1 MAVDAA
7 SGWLMEYLDENK
19 QLPNR
24 SDIKTI
30 VPDEYKDGF
39 VGLISVDLDEYSQKY
54 GKNAIKKT
62 LTIPAQLNTIV
73 EENNVNFSQIL
84 QSALRKHLGLN

>member
-1 MAVDAA
+1 
-7 SGWLMEYLDENK
+7 MEYLDENK

-62 LTIPAQLNTIV
+62 LTIPA
-73 EENNVNFSQIL
+73 
-84 QSALRKHLGLN
+84 